1 MYLILH
7 QNGLKTTK
15 KRLKEWYTNNNIEII
30 SEKELLKELVL
41 YLYNEDNTRS
51 YRTIAELCEEQ
62 GYDIKKDKVSKII
75 KEG

>member
-1 MYLILH
+1 M
-7 QNGLKTTK
+7 KTTK
-15 KRLKEWYTNNNIEII
+15 KRIEDWYTKNNIEII
-30 SEKELLKELVL
+30 SEKEIIKELVI
-41 YLYNEDNTRS
+41 YLKNEDNSRS